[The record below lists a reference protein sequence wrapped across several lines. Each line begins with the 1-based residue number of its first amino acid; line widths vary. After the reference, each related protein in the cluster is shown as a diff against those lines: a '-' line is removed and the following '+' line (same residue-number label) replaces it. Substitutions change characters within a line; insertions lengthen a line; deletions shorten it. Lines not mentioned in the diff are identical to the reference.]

1 MSLWLEPAVFP
12 VVLDSCV
19 LYPRESRD
27 VLLEAA
33 NHGLYRVH
41 WSPKILDDALGHLLQ
56 DQRITEHCAKS
67 LRAALEDIFPGAVVD
82 PPADLAEGVGCDP
95 SDRHVVAAAM
105 AAKAELI
112 VTRNT
117 RHFPAE
123 ALVPLGIKAV
133 KPDQF
138 LCNLLDLSESAIY
151 TSLNKIV
158 GRRAKR
164 TDSSPVGIA
173 NALLESLKRD
183 AKNFASRISKFLVTE
198 ASP

>member
-1 MSLWLEPAVFP
+1 M
-12 VVLDSCV
+12 
-19 LYPRESRD
+19 RD

-33 NHGLYRVH
+33 HHGLYRVH

-56 DQRITEHCAKS
+56 DQRIAEHCARK
-67 LRAALEDIFPGAVVD
+67 LRASMENVFPGAVVN
-82 PPADLAEGVGCDP
+82 PPAELAERVGCDP

-123 ALVPLGIKAV
+123 ALMSVGINAV

-158 GRRAKR
+158 GRRAKH
-164 TDSSPVGIA
+164 TDSSPIGIA
-173 NALLESLKRD
+173 NALIESLKRD
-183 AKNFASRISKFLVTE
+183 VETFASRISEFLITE
-198 ASP
+198 ALP

>member
-1 MSLWLEPAVFP
+1 
-12 VVLDSCV
+12 
-19 LYPRESRD
+19 
-27 VLLEAA
+27 
-33 NHGLYRVH
+33 
-41 WSPKILDDALGHLLQ
+41 
-56 DQRITEHCAKS
+56 
-67 LRAALEDIFPGAVVD
+67 
-82 PPADLAEGVGCDP
+82 
-95 SDRHVVAAAM
+95 M
-105 AAKAELI
+105 ATKAELI

-123 ALVPLGIKAV
+123 ALMPLGTKAV

-158 GRRAKR
+158 CRRAKH

-173 NALLESLKRD
+173 NALIESLKRD
-183 AKNFASRISKFLVTE
+183 VKTFASRISEFLVIE